1 MQRLIWGVI
10 ILVVVGVLAGLW
22 VILNPSMQKAAVN
35 QMTEPAG
42 VVETVWLVDAQGQ
55 VEGPAVLTL
64 KQGQILRMQ
73 VTSAKKE
80 ELHVH
85 GYEVLENLPA
95 GETVTVDIFLV
106 HSGRFE
112 VELHKQHKQLTVL
125 EVMPK

>member
-1 MQRLIWGVI
+1 MHRLIWGVI
-10 ILVVVGVLAGLW
+10 ILVVVAVLAGLW
-22 VILNPSMQKAAVN
+22 AILNPAMQKAAVN
-35 QMTEPAG
+35 QITESAAA
-42 VVETVWLVDAQGQ
+42 VETVWSINAQGQ
-55 VEGPAVLTL
+55 VEGPPVLTL
-64 KQGQILRMQ
+64 QQGQILRMQ

>member
-10 ILVVVGVLAGLW
+10 ILVVVAVLAGLW
-22 VILNPSMQKAAVN
+22 AILNPAMQKAAVN

-42 VVETVWLVDAQGQ
+42 VVETVWSVNAQGQ
-55 VEGPAVLTL
+55 VDGPPVLTL
-64 KQGQILRMQ
+64 QQGQVLRME
-73 VTSAKKE
+73 VTSAQSE

-85 GYEVLENLPA
+85 GYDLLESLPA

-125 EVMPK
+125 EVTPK